1 MKQRETTTATTTTIT
16 KDSQSVYRVYVQ
28 AAAAAAG
35 AHSLITTLCDVAY
48 TVAVV
53 VQSRSLVRSMRVVG
67 L

>member
-1 MKQRETTTATTTTIT
+1 MRRRRGMKQRETTTIT
-16 KDSQSVYRVYVQ
+16 KDSQSVYGVYVQ
-28 AAAAAAG
+28 AAAAAG

>member
-16 KDSQSVYRVYVQ
+16 KDSQSVYGVYVQ
-28 AAAAAAG
+28 AAAAAG